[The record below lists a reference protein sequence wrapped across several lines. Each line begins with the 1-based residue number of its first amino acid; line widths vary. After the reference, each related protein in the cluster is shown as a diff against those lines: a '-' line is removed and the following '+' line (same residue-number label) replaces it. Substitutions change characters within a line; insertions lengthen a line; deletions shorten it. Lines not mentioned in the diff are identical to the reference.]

1 MEITY
6 YIKIP
11 SDNIEAFNN
20 AIKELGIDFD
30 TIDNMQ
36 YIDYEDS
43 KPDLPIRTG
52 SEIPKLITSINEYL
66 KQKYIHTHIPTN
78 YKNWD
83 LEKIYNFLKLATKE
97 FEWED
102 GNILHSFRAL
112 SYSSWPYIANEYSI
126 DLINYQ

>member
-11 SDNIEAFNN
+11 SDKINLLINN
-20 AIKELGIDFD
+20 IKEFD
-30 TIDNMQ
+30 LEFDIINNMQ

-43 KPDLPIRTG
+43 KPDLPIRNG
-52 SEIPKLITSINEYL
+52 SEIPKLITAINNYL
-66 KQKYIHTHIPTN
+66 KQKYIRTHIPTN
-78 YKNWD
+78 YKDWD
-83 LEKIYNFLKLATKE
+83 LEKIYNFLKLATNE

-102 GNILHSFRAL
+102 DKILHSFRTL